1 MKKVSKKNNSILKRM
16 QEHRKTGT
24 ALQNRGKAVYR
35 AVTEH
40 PRFPLFILAATVL
53 LTTGILLVSS
63 TQKIPSYAVGDVA
76 QTNIKAPSD
85 LLIKTAE
92 EPIRLV
98 EGEMLVREGARIT
111 PAHVR
116 KLDAARG
123 DLERGHTMGRGL
135 GFGLLITA
143 LLVIAYMTHI
153 STDLGQT
160 LYNKDLAFICV
171 MLLFIF
177 ALGAIST
184 HFAVGMA
191 PTGSASM
198 DVSRPI
204 AYAFPLASGSMAVCI
219 FMGMSVAVPFALISA
234 LSTAFLFG
242 NTFEMALFYL
252 FSAMMAA
259 YWVRNCKE
267 RRVLIQAGV
276 KTGLVNIVLATA
288 LTLLSGKDLQP
299 TLIWGGAS
307 GLIGGLGAGILTT
320 GLIPLIE
327 MVFGYTTN
335 NKLLELA
342 NLDYP
347 VLKELTI
354 AAPGTYHHSIIVGS
368 LAEAAATTIGANP
381 LLAKVGGYYHDIG
394 KINKAA
400 YFVENQSSSQN
411 KHDRLAPSMSSL
423 ILTTHV
429 RDGVKVARRY
439 RLGKDITD
447 IIQQHHGTNVIA
459 YFYEKAKRL
468 KGKEAVNVDNFR
480 YPGPKPQTKE
490 AALVLLADSV
500 EASSRT
506 MQTPTRRNITTLVRN
521 VINTVVLNGQLDECN
536 LTLKDLNEIAKSFDK
551 TLNGI
556 YHRRIEY
563 PSDNP
568 APAMDGLSVTGT
580 DANPHR
586 QQTESLHRRS
596 TADKE
601 KGGYPAEGFGVS

>member
-1 MKKVSKKNNSILKRM
+1 MKKANKRTNNLLKRL
-16 QEHRKTGT
+16 QNHRKAGN
-24 ALQNRGKAVYR
+24 ALRER
-35 AVTEH
+35 ARAFCLAMGEH
-40 PRFPLFILAATVL
+40 PWLPMLTLTATVFL
-53 LTTGILLVSS
+53 MTGVLFVSS
-63 TQKIPSYAVGDVA
+63 SQTIPAYTVGDVA
-76 QTNIKAPSD
+76 QRNIKAPRA
-85 LLIKTAE
+85 LLIETGE
-92 EPIRLV
+92 EPMRLIK
-98 EGEMLVREGARIT
+98 GEMLVREGAKIT
-111 PAHVR
+111 PAHLQ
-116 KLDAARG
+116 KLNAARG
-123 DLERGHTMGRGL
+123 DLEHKSTVGTCV
-135 GFGLLITA
+135 GFGILVSVF
-143 LLVIAYMTHI
+143 LVIAYATYASADM
-153 STDLGQT
+153 GRV
-160 LYNKDLAFICV
+160 LYNKDIFFICV
-171 MLLFIF
+171 MLVFFFL
-177 ALGAIST
+177 LGAVSNYLVDAIASS
-184 HFAVGMA
+184 
-191 PTGSASM
+191 GSSKAGVR
-198 DVSRPI
+198 DFVSYTI
-204 AYAFPLASGSMAVCI
+204 PLASGAMAVCI
-219 FMGMSVAVPFALISA
+219 FMGISVAIPFALISA
-234 LSTAFLFG
+234 VATAFLFG
-242 NTFEMALFYL
+242 NDFEMFIFFL
-252 FSAMMAA
+252 FSSMVAA

-267 RRVLIQAGV
+267 RRVLIQAGL
-276 KTGLVNIVLATA
+276 KTGLVNTVIVTA
-288 LTLLSGKDLQP
+288 LTLLTDSGLTSD
-299 TLIWGGAS
+299 LIWGWTF

-320 GLIPLIE
+320 GLIPVIE
-327 MVFGYTTN
+327 MLFGYTTN

-354 AAPGTYHHSIIVGS
+354 VAPGTYHHSIIVGS
-368 LAEAAATTIGANP
+368 LAEAAATTIGANA

-394 KINKAA
+394 KINKAP

-429 RDGVKVARRY
+429 RDGVKVAKRY
-439 RLGKDITD
+439 KLGKDITD

-468 KGKEAVNVDNFR
+468 KGKEPVNIDNFR

-506 MQTPTRRNITTLVRN
+506 MQNPTRRNITTLVRN

-563 PSDNP
+563 PNDSPP
-568 APAMDGLSVTGT
+568 ARVDGFTVTGT

-596 TADKE
+596 TRDKE
-601 KGGYPAEGFGVS
+601 KGNYPAKGFGVS